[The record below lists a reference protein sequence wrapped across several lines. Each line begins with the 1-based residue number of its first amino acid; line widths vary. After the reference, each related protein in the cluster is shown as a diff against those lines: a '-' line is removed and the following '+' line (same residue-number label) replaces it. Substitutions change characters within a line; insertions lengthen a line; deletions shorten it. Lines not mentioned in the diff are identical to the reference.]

1 MKFAITS
8 AALAAAVIAMPAAA
22 QEATPDAG
30 PDAAT
35 VAQAREA
42 AAHILPDGTYA
53 RMMEG
58 TFEQLMDQIMA
69 SVMDMPMGDLAAMG
83 GIAPEEMAGIETG
96 TMREMMAIIDPHYE
110 ERQKISIRIMM
121 EDMVGLM
128 TQMEPAMRE
137 GLGDAYANRF
147 SADELAQLN
156 AFFDTPV
163 GRKYAANSL
172 SIFMDPAFMSKTQE
186 MMPQLMK
193 AMPGIVEQMQE
204 ATADLP
210 PARSIDELSDE
221 EREKLAAVM
230 GRAVDAED

>member
-8 AALAAAVIAMPAAA
+8 AAALAVAAIAMPAAA
-22 QEATPDAG
+22 QDTA

-35 VAQAREA
+35 IAQAREA
-42 AAHILPDGTYA
+42 AGHILPDGTYA

-83 GIAPEEMAGIETG
+83 GMAPEEMAGIETG

-128 TQMEPAMRE
+128 TELEPAMRE

-147 SADELAQLN
+147 SAEELAQLN

-163 GRKYAANSL
+163 GRKYAENSL

-193 AMPGIVEQMQE
+193 AMPGIVERMQE

-230 GRAVDAED
+230 GRAADSQD